1 MSYNAIEVRDLNK
14 RYRIGVHER
23 KNDTMIG
30 SIVSWL
36 KSPLENYKQ
45 LKRLS
50 SFKEGEDTDDV
61 IWALRDISFDVAQ
74 GEVLGII
81 GHNGAGKSTLLK
93 VLSRITE
100 PTSGWADIN
109 GRISSLLEVG
119 TGFHPE
125 LTGRENVYLN
135 GTILGMT
142 KAEID
147 RKFDEIVDFS
157 GVEKF
162 IDTPVKRYSS
172 GMKVRLAFSVA
183 AHLEPEIL
191 LIDEVLSVGDAA
203 FQKKSMGKMNDV
215 ADEGRTVL
223 FVSHNMV
230 AVQTLCPRAIWLE
243 NGRIKEIGDT
253 SLIVRDYLSVNDE
266 SETIKRWET
275 PEEAPGD
282 DAIRVHEIR
291 VVIDE
296 AGNPGQVD
304 MDSDFQVSIQ
314 YWNHVPDARLHTTIK
329 VINDEGILV
338 FGSGSGEAKNFK
350 HEVGLFQSTCR
361 IPGKLLNS
369 GSYYVNLLA
378 VREGNR
384 VVARLNQVV
393 SFEVIDVGTRETSWY
408 KKEPGVIRPQLHWDV
423 EKLEEAVLG

>member
-1 MSYNAIEVRDLNK
+1 MSYNAIEVRDLSK
-14 RYRIGVHER
+14 RYRIGVNES

-30 SIVSWL
+30 SVVSWL
-36 KSPLENYKQ
+36 KSPLENYKR
-45 LKRLS
+45 LKKLS
-50 SFKEGEDTDDV
+50 SFEEGVDADDV

-74 GEVLGII
+74 GEVLGIV

-142 KAEID
+142 KMEID
-147 RKFDEIVDFS
+147 RKFDEIVAFS

-243 NGRIKEIGDT
+243 NGLIKKIGDT
-253 SLIVRDYLSVNDE
+253 SHIVREYLSVNDE
-266 SETIKRWET
+266 SETLKRWET

-282 DAIRVHEIR
+282 DAIRVNEIR

-304 MDSDFQVSIQ
+304 MDSDFQISIR
-314 YWNHVPDARLHTTIK
+314 YWNRVPDSSLHTTIK
-329 VINDEGILV
+329 VVNDEGILV
-338 FGSGSGEAKNFK
+338 FGSGSGETKSFK
-350 HEVGLFQSTCR
+350 HGVGLFESTCT

-393 SFEVIDVGTRETSWY
+393 SFEVIDLGTRETSWY

-423 EKLEEAVLG
+423 ERLEEVVLG